1 MKKTVLLLALF
12 VLCMPAIASAYSLS
26 LQDSGF
32 EASGWKWDGT
42 GWGGWGWGDE
52 GTTRSGDPDN
62 KTTVHS
68 ESEALEMVLSAPKKD
83 GSSINESFLANQNLV
98 LSGAAGNLLKFNAYM
113 NVTSAKDAK
122 AYLEVVFKNG
132 GTELSKVTSS
142 ELTAPTSGW
151 VLNTLSTTVPTS
163 TTNADFNIVTYG
175 SSWDSANN
183 ITAYF
188 DDASAEVIPEPAS
201 MLLLGSGLVGLLSL
215 TRRKK

>member
-1 MKKTVLLLALF
+1 MKKTVLLLVLC
-12 VLCMPAIASAYSLS
+12 VLCMPAVASAYSLS

-32 EASGWKWDGT
+32 EASGWN
-42 GWGGWGWGDE
+42 WGSGWGDIQWGDA
-52 GTTRSGDPDN
+52 GTTRSGNPDN
-62 KTTVHS
+62 TSVVRS
-68 ESEALEMVLSAPKKD
+68 GSQSAQMALTAPATS
-83 GSSINESFLANQNLV
+83 GWINESFAATQNLA
-98 LSGAAGNLLKFNAYM
+98 LTGAAGQLLNFNAYM
-113 NVTSAKDAK
+113 NVTSATNAK

-132 GTELSKVTSS
+132 ATELSKVTSS

-175 SSWDSANN
+175 GSWASANN

-188 DDASAEVIPEPAS
+188 DDTTAEVVPEPAS
-201 MLLLGSGLVGLLSL
+201 MLLLGSGLVGLLSF